1 MSEAYFILTFILR
14 VLRINSI
21 TPGLLAAA
29 SCKMSSGMLKFS
41 LENNFPGSNETNIIQ
56 CM

>member
-29 SCKMSSGMLKFS
+29 FCKMSSGMLKFS
-41 LENNFPGSNETNIIQ
+41 FENTFPGSNEMNIT
-56 CM
+56 